1 MPPASPITPADAVE
15 ALVVQKAL
23 ALVRELKKSCQ
34 AAPPGQVLAQAE
46 QLALDQGRELI
57 RAALEAVVGQQAAAA
72 EKKGRPAEPVRARD
86 TAPTKAPPS
95 ARS

>member
-1 MPPASPITPADAVE
+1 MPPQSPLTPADAVE
-15 ALVVQKAL
+15 ALVAQKAR
-23 ALVRELKKSCQ
+23 ALVRELKQTCQ

-46 QLALDQGRELI
+46 QAALDQGRALI
-57 RAALEAVVGQQAAAA
+57 RAALEAVVGQHAAAA
-72 EKKGRPAEPVRARD
+72 EKKGRPAEPVPVTD

>member
-1 MPPASPITPADAVE
+1 MPPSSPLTPADAVE
-15 ALVVQKAL
+15 ALVLEKAL

-34 AAPPGQVLAQAE
+34 VALPGQVLAQAE
-46 QLALDQGRELI
+46 QVALDQGRELI
-57 RAALEAVVGQQAAAA
+57 RVALEAVVGQQAAAA
-72 EKKGRPAEPVRARD
+72 EKKGRPAEPVPAKD